1 MIDVGHFKKIN
12 DATAVAER
20 LKQGVEALSLDGE
33 FKDLQLSVTIGV
45 AVATPEDDL
54 DTLITR
60 ADNRLYEGK
69 RDGRNQVV
77 TCI

>member
-1 MIDVGHFKKIN
+1 MIDVDHFKKIN
-12 DATAVAER
+12 DTWGHP
-20 LKQGVEALSLDGE
+20 QGVEALSLGGE
-33 FKDLQLSVTIGV
+33 FKGLQLSVTIGV

>member
-1 MIDVGHFKKIN
+1 GLPHTSPD

-20 LKQGVEALSLDGE
+20 LIQNVETLRLGDE
-33 FKDLQLSVTIGV
+33 FKDLQLSVTVGV
-45 AVATPEDDL
+45 AVACAEDDL

-69 RDGRNQVV
+69 RNGRNKVV
-77 TCI
+77 AC